1 MEHGKAHLTERWA
14 FASEIQSP
22 LLTMDPTGARE
33 RRSEMS
39 KGNSKAKPDREKK
52 PNEAKA
58 PMAGSE
64 APDAAN
70 MDKIRDIL
78 FGNQARDYEKRLAQM
93 DDKLA
98 REISDVREEILK
110 RIDGLEVYIKKE
122 MKALSDRLK
131 NEAGDR
137 TEGDKEL
144 TKEFRDASASLNK
157 KIVQV
162 DEDLAKSSTDLR
174 DHILDQSKRLST
186 EIQEKYEQ
194 TSKDLKQAVRD
205 LSDAKVDRSA
215 LAAFFT
221 EIAMRLSGDQGFA
234 AADNPED

>member
-1 MEHGKAHLTERWA
+1 
-14 FASEIQSP
+14 
-22 LLTMDPTGARE
+22 
-33 RRSEMS
+33 MS
-39 KGNSKAKPDREKK
+39 KGNNKAKLDRGKK

-64 APDAAN
+64 VPDAAN

-93 DDKLA
+93 DEKLA
-98 REISDVREEILK
+98 REINDVREEILK

-137 TEGDKEL
+137 KEGDKEL
-144 TKEFRDASASLNK
+144 RDSSASLNK
-157 KIVQV
+157 KLVQV
-162 DEDLAKSSTDLR
+162 EENLAKSSTDLR

-194 TSKDLKQAVRD
+194 MSKDLKQAVQD

-215 LAAFFT
+215 LAAFLT
-221 EIAMRLSGDQGFA
+221 EVAMGLSGNQGFA
-234 AADNPED
+234 AGDNPED